1 MTSAQITSERIDD
14 LPLLLQW
21 LLNMHIDLIIDA
33 VLKSPHG
40 NRQGL
45 SYGQLTL
52 VFLAYILTEC
62 NHFLS
67 PVREWV
73 TKHEHVLTLALGW
86 QIRDTDFTDDRLED
100 LLDAVGQDEVGE
112 ALEEQLGQHLI
123 RAYALPTDT
132 ARIDTTTVS
141 VYHQPE
147 QTNLLDYGHSKDHR
161 PDLRQFKE
169 VLSTLDPLGMPL
181 CSATVAGDCAD
192 DPLYL
197 PIWRRMVKI
206 LSRSDFLVVGD
217 CKLASLENRAQI
229 QDGKGY
235 YLAPLPMTGDTPED
249 LRHWV
254 LTPPTPPCAI
264 HLPDEPQPVG
274 QGFEVVVDQ
283 TWTQPPA
290 ANETKKTPA
299 ATVITWSERTLVVRS
314 DKHAHRQQ
322 HGLVER
328 LRRAERALT
337 KLKATPEADL
347 AQLTSQSQALLD
359 RHDVAAYLQVTW
371 TAHTTETKHYLK
383 RGRHGPKSPFE
394 LVKSS
399 SWHVQVTQLTQAI
412 ATFNQLAGWRIYVTN
427 APAAR
432 LDVQAAVSCYR
443 EEWQPERGFHR
454 LKGAALAI
462 RPLLLR
468 SDQRI
473 CGLVRILVIALR
485 VLTLLEFVA
494 RRQLAQQ
501 TTPLRGL
508 YAGNPKRATQ
518 QPTAERL
525 LRAFDDITW
534 YQVSDGQTTWEYV
547 TPLSHLQRRIL
558 DLLDIPE
565 AVYTRLAKPAL
576 AGRPCK

>member
-1 MTSAQITSERIDD
+1 MTTAQITSERIDD

-21 LLNMHIDLIIDA
+21 LFNMHIDQIIDA

-45 SYGQLTL
+45 SYGQLAV

-67 PVREWV
+67 PVRDWV
-73 TKHEHVLTLALGW
+73 TQHQHVLTLALGW
-86 QIRDTDFTDDRLED
+86 PIRDTDFTDERLED
-100 LLDAVGQDEVGE
+100 LLDAVGQDAVGE

-132 ARIDTTTVS
+132 ARIDTTTVA
-141 VYHQPE
+141 VYHHPE
-147 QTNLLDYGHSKDHR
+147 QTDLLDYGHSKDHR

-169 VLSTLDPLGMPL
+169 VLSTLDPVGIPL
-181 CSATVAGDCAD
+181 CSATVAGHCAD

-197 PIWRRMVKI
+197 PIWRRMVKLI
-206 LSRSDFLVVGD
+206 GRADFLVVGD

-254 LTPPTPPCAI
+254 LSPPTPACAI
-264 HLPDEPQPVG
+264 NLPDEPQPVG
-274 QGFEVVVDQ
+274 QGFEVAVAQ
-283 TWTQPPA
+283 TWARPPA
-290 ANETKKTPA
+290 ANETTAAPA
-299 ATVITWSERTLVVRS
+299 ITWTERTLVVCS

-322 HGLVER
+322 HALAER
-328 LRRAERALT
+328 LRRAKQALA
-337 KLKATPEADL
+337 KRKAVPEADL
-347 AQLTSQSQALLD
+347 AQLTSQSQALLN
-359 RHDVAAYLQVTW
+359 RYDVAAYRQVTW
-371 TAHTTETKHYLK
+371 TVHMTETKHYLK

-394 LVKSS
+394 LVTSTTWQVK
-399 SWHVQVTQLTQAI
+399 VTQLTDAI

-432 LDVQAAVSCYR
+432 LDVQTAVCCYR

-473 CGLVRILVIALR
+473 CGLLRILVIALR
-485 VLTLLEFVA
+485 ALTLLEFVA

-501 TTPLRGL
+501 TAPLQGL
-508 YAGNPKRATQ
+508 YAGNPKRTTQ

-534 YQVSDGQTTWEYV
+534 YQVSDGQTTWQQV
-547 TPLSHLQRRIL
+547 TPLSNLQRRIL
-558 DLLDIPE
+558 DLLGIPE
-565 AVYTRLAKPAL
+565 AVYTKLAQPAL
-576 AGRPCK
+576 ASPPL